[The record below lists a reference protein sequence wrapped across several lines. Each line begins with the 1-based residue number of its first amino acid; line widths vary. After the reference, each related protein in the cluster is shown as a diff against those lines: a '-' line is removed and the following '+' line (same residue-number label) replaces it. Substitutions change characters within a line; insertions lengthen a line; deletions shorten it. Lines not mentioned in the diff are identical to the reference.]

1 LRCWRSA
8 ASVLLVLLTGCA
20 GERMNTTNYSS
31 PITTQSLACQA
42 YSQAWVTHFRASVAV
57 QDSRRTESADT
68 ALIRAR
74 EQLRQVETD
83 EDCYKPYCLIQPK
96 AEGRL
101 DTYCGYKILDP
112 SGEELYR
119 WIPWTDLN

>member
-1 LRCWRSA
+1 
-8 ASVLLVLLTGCA
+8 
-20 GERMNTTNYSS
+20 MNSRYAS
-31 PITTQSLACQA
+31 PISSQSLACQN

-57 QDSRRTESADT
+57 QDGRRAQAAKGELQQAKER
-68 ALIRAR
+68 LQ
-74 EQLRQVETD
+74 QLKPVD
-83 EDCYKPYCLIQPK
+83 DCYKPYCLIQPK

>member
-1 LRCWRSA
+1 
-8 ASVLLVLLTGCA
+8 
-20 GERMNTTNYSS
+20 
-31 PITTQSLACQA
+31 
-42 YSQAWVTHFRASVAV
+42 VTHFRASVAV